1 MATVTRDGIMF
12 DVKNLGWLLR
22 HASEAIEI
30 DIDGH
35 VLIVQGVDAHN
46 RRWMYETKF
55 DNEAILHRWIRR
67 RAFRHC
73 ELRSWN
79 PPTLT

>member
-1 MATVTRDGIMF
+1 MAIVTRNGIKF

-22 HASEAIEI
+22 HASEATEI

-35 VLIVQGVDAHN
+35 FLIVQGVDAH
-46 RRWMYETKF
+46 RQWMYETRF
-55 DNEAILHRWIRR
+55 NDEAILHRWIQR

-73 ELRSWN
+73 ELRSW
-79 PPTLT
+79 TLPILT